1 MTAASPGGRK
11 EPIYRP
17 NLPLFGAIF
26 LCLLGVGASLGVLPF
41 YVVQQFG
48 GSKVEVGVVVAA
60 IAVAAVLGRP
70 VAGRIA
76 DRRGYQPVM
85 LAGAVCCA
93 LSGLGYLAAGNI
105 AELTAVR
112 ILNGVGEGA
121 VYTAGAAWLVLLC
134 PPQRRGRVVG
144 LYGIHMWLG
153 ITIGAALGTIV
164 MRASGFTAVWLVCAA
179 TGALGFGSI
188 LLMPRPPIPEQPGT
202 RIRLSSFFPVS
213 TLIPGTALSL
223 ASLGYAALAAF
234 VALDMASRGVANG
247 IIALNAYGAAYVGV
261 RLVMGNLPDRLG
273 PHRIAVWSALVEA
286 VGLVMV
292 AVAPN
297 LTVAVIGGL
306 VMGTGLSLLFPSLAL
321 LVINRT
327 EASQQGAALG
337 AFTSFWDI
345 GVAVGGP
352 LAGLVG
358 VFSYPAIFWV
368 MAGCAVLS
376 AGLSASGMRRPKP
389 VPTPSGATMRT

>member
-1 MTAASPGGRK
+1 MS
-11 EPIYRP
+11 
-17 NLPLFGAIF
+17 
-26 LCLLGVGASLGVLPF
+26 VLP
-41 YVVQQFG
+41 
-48 GSKVEVGVVVAA
+48 
-60 IAVAAVLGRP
+60 
-70 VAGRIA
+70 
-76 DRRGYQPVM
+76 
-85 LAGAVCCA
+85 
-93 LSGLGYLAAGNI
+93 YL
-105 AELTAVR
+105 V
-112 ILNGVGEGA
+112 
-121 VYTAGAAWLVLLC
+121 
-134 PPQRRGRVVG
+134 
-144 LYGIHMWLG
+144 
-153 ITIGAALGTIV
+153 
-164 MRASGFTAVWLVCAA
+164 AVWLVCAA
-179 TGALGFGSI
+179 AGALGFGSI

-286 VGLVMV
+286 AGLVMV
-292 AVAPN
+292 AVATN
-297 LTVAVIGGL
+297 LAVAVIGGL